1 MSNKRICSNNSQVS
15 TLIRITFEY
24 KIIVLDLDFSID
36 NKLISKHEE
45 YLDLFSPT
53 DMKRANLTMLLFV
66 LFVLLFVV
74 VV

>member
-1 MSNKRICSNNSQVS
+1 MSNKRICSNNSQVF

-36 NKLISKHEE
+36 NKLISKYEE